1 MKLNELINL
10 YTTEILPRKKLH
22 TQRQQKQQLTFWSKH
37 LGRKSISSI
46 KPVDIIKT
54 RSLLDVSDA
63 SKNIY
68 VAGLRH
74 VFSVA
79 VKEFDVLEVNPLL
92 KVTNLKNPRGR
103 VRFLSE
109 NERKELLLACEES
122 SNEYLYLIVLLAL
135 TTGARKNE
143 ILKLKWEDIDF
154 DKNLIFLHETKNG
167 DIRTLILVD
176 KAKQLLF
183 ELSKE
188 KESDYVFKGKK
199 NKPIDIQYPFEEAV
213 KRAGLENF
221 RFHDLRHT
229 CASYLAMNGASINE
243 IAEILGHKS
252 LNMVKR
258 YAHLS
263 TQHKSKVVNDM
274 VRNIE
279 L

>member
-10 YTTEILPRKKLH
+10 YTTEILPRKKPH
-22 TQRQQKQQLTFWSKH
+22 TQKQQKQQLTFWNEH
-37 LGRKSISSI
+37 LGRKSISNI

-74 VFSVA
+74 VFSIA
-79 VKEFDVLEVNPLL
+79 VREFDLLEINPLL

-109 NERKELLLACEES
+109 KERKELLLACEES

-143 ILKLKWEDIDF
+143 ILKLKWKDIDF

-188 KESDYVFKGKK
+188 KESDFVFKGKK

-213 KRAGLENF
+213 KRAELENF

-229 CASYLAMNGASINE
+229 CASYLAMNGASMNE